1 MPVFRYQGID
11 QKGKKTTGSVDAE
24 NERAARAKLRKGNV
38 FPTAVVESGGTGATL
53 LVSGEREFKFQ
64 ALFHRIKPQDI
75 SLMTRQMSSLLNAG
89 VPLVDTLTAMVD
101 QLEQP
106 KLRTAI
112 SEIRERVTEGE
123 KFSSAMGEHP
133 QIFNE
138 LYINM
143 VSAGEASGT
152 LEKVL
157 ERIADITEA
166 QARLRAKIVGALTYP
181 IIMGIVGVIMMILL
195 ITFVIPKMTAM
206 LIEMEIPL
214 PTPTR
219 FLIWLTDQIL
229 GWWWI
234 LLLGLVI
241 AITAFRR
248 WINTVNGRTTF
259 DRWMLRLPLVGR
271 LIRLAAVAR
280 LTRTLGTLLRGG
292 VPMLTAMDIVRNIVS
307 NVILKRV
314 LEETRD
320 AVKEGASLAEPLKR
334 SGHFPPLATHM
345 IAIGEKTGELEGML
359 ERIAETYETQVD
371 NAVGSMMSLL
381 EPITLVVMGGMVAF
395 IVRGHHPRRE
405 RCCAVKKAS
414 A

>member
-381 EPITLVVMGGMVAF
+381 EPIMLVVMGGMVAF
-395 IVRGHHPRRE
+395 IVVSVMYPMLQ
-405 RCCAVKKAS
+405 AS
-414 A
+414 QSMMQ